1 MLSNAP
7 QTLTLSQIVLQFGK
21 DKRLTGDWRVPLYN
35 EVLQFARD
43 DEIKFGGRHLTQ
55 VLLARDRRLT
65 RDWQNLTH
73 ITIEVKMLL

>member
-21 DKRLTGDWRVPLYN
+21 GEDIKIGGDHLAQ